1 MSSLFENLISLF
13 RKKEKQSPKIKVCWH
28 FLSEMLGSFLLLTN
42 EEEDELSKL
51 DDHDPKVLRAIIQE
65 YVVPHYR
72 YFPVENQE
80 KIKNTL
86 TYYLATDSE
95 KLEWVFPSHYV
106 PLLDGDYG
114 KLFYSIV
121 WQELYGTDGPDPI
134 NPDDYQEDCS
144 LQFVNSLLYSSSLE
158 KKYNP
163 TGQIPSVNN
172 IFERLKQ
179 NP

>member
-1 MSSLFENLISLF
+1 M
-13 RKKEKQSPKIKVCWH
+13 
-28 FLSEMLGSFLLLTN
+28 
-42 EEEDELSKL
+42 
-51 DDHDPKVLRAIIQE
+51 
-65 YVVPHYR
+65 
-72 YFPVENQE
+72 
-80 KIKNTL
+80 
-86 TYYLATDSE
+86 ATDSK

-114 KLFYSIV
+114 KLFYSLV

-134 NPDDYQEDCS
+134 NPDDYEEDCS

-163 TGQIPSVNN
+163 TGQIPSVSN
-172 IFERLKQ
+172 ISERLKK

>member
-1 MSSLFENLISLF
+1 MSGLFENLISFF
-13 RKKEKQSPKIKVCWH
+13 RRKEKQPPKIKVCWH

-65 YVVPHYR
+65 YVVPHHR

-95 KLEWVFPSHYV
+95 KLEWVFSSFQI
-106 PLLDGDYG
+106 PLDDEIG
-114 KLFYSIV
+114 KLFYTLV

-134 NPDDYQEDCS
+134 NPDDYEEDCS
-144 LQFVNSLLYSSSLE
+144 PDFINSVYFSAALE

-163 TGQIPSVNN
+163 DDERPSLANV
-172 IFERLKQ
+172 IARLKQ
-179 NP
+179 KL